1 VTFPIR
7 YASDFPFAVTYCP
20 PTNVRSD
27 IASTEN
33 LYARGEYRNRRV
45 IFMSSKK
52 ADLAG
57 PGIGNYEDLEKILP
71 TDYHSLLNLKDTQKA
86 IFAVKNYIEENLCK
100 ELNLIMVQVP
110 LIVDVESGVNDMLDR
125 DGSRTPIQ
133 FHISNDYDKHPVD
146 AQVVQA
152 ATKWKRMAL
161 KEFGMKPGEGLCT
174 DMRAVRKDYFLD
186 HDHSAYVDQ
195 WDWEKAITEKERNLK
210 YLTETVE
217 KIWKVIKGAE
227 KHVQKLYPQL
237 KTDKYPDLP
246 EKLTFLHAEELLDKY
261 PNLPRKQRETKIL
274 QEHAGIFIYGIGWPL
289 KDGYP
294 HEMRAA
300 DYDDWVTE
308 TKSKDGKPMHGLNGD
323 ILVWNPVTKRRHEL
337 SSMGIRV
344 NAETLKK
351 QLEMSGQ
358 LDFLKY
364 PYHQAIMKNEIPLS
378 IGGGIGQSRTQM
390 VILKKAHLGE
400 VSVTVWPKILKDLGR
415 KKNIFVLE

>member
-1 VTFPIR
+1 MM
-7 YASDFPFAVTYCP
+7 SD
-20 PTNVRSD
+20 
-27 IASTEN
+27 
-33 LYARGEYRNRRV
+33 
-45 IFMSSKK
+45 KK

-57 PGIGNYEDLEKILP
+57 PGIGSYEELEKILP
-71 TDYHSLLNLKDTQKA
+71 KDYRSLLNPKDTQCA
-86 IFAVKNYIEENLCK
+86 IYAVKSYIEENLCR
-100 ELNLIMVQVP
+100 ELNLMMVQVP

-161 KEFGMKPGEGLCT
+161 KQLGMKVGEGLCT

-195 WDWEKAITEKERNLK
+195 WDWERVVAPEQRNLAFLK
-210 YLTETVE
+210 EVVK
-217 KIWKVIKGAE
+217 KIWKVLKGAE
-227 KHVQKLYPQL
+227 SHVQERFPQL
-237 KTDKYPDLP
+237 KNDKYPNLP
-246 EKLTFLHAEELLDKY
+246 NEITFLHAEDILDMY
-261 PNLPRKQRETKIL
+261 PDLPRKQRETLIL
-274 QEHAGIFIYGIGWPL
+274 QKYPAIFIIGIGWPL

-308 TKSKDGKPMHGLNGD
+308 TVSDGGRPMHGLNGD
-323 ILVWNPVTKRRHEL
+323 ILVWNHVTKRRHEL
-337 SSMGIRV
+337 MSGGIRV
-344 NAETLKK
+344 DATSLKK

-358 LDFLKY
+358 LDWVKL
-364 PYHQAIMKNEIPLS
+364 PYHRAIINNEIPLS
-378 IGGGIGQSRTQM
+378 VGSGIGHGRTQM
-390 VILKKAHLGE
+390 LLLKKAHLGE
-400 VSVTVWPKILKDLGR
+400 VTVTVWPKILKEMCA